1 MIIAVDGPAAS
12 GKGTIARR
20 LAAHYDLAHL
30 DTGMLYRAVGM
41 GMVLR
46 GENVSD
52 ESLAANVARNLGQYV
67 VSEEELRSEAAGKAA
82 SVVAAYADVRVALKE
97 YQQNFAANPPDDKR
111 GAVIDGRDIG
121 TVICPDADAKLF
133 VTASLEA
140 RVERRFLEVQ
150 RRGKDVAQAEIEAD
164 LAARDERDAN
174 RAISPLLQAEDAD
187 LLDTTNLDIEA
198 AVAKAI
204 ALVDA
209 CMGQP

>member
-20 LAAHYDLAHL
+20 LAAHYNLAHL

-46 GENVSD
+46 GEDISD
-52 ESLAANVARNLGQYV
+52 AALAADVARNFSQLV
-67 VSEEELRSEAAGKAA
+67 VSEDNLRSEAAGKAA
-82 SVVAAYADVRVALKE
+82 SVVAAYGDVRVALTE
-97 YQQNFAANPPDDKR
+97 YQRNFAVNPPDNKV

-121 TVICPDADAKLF
+121 TVICPDANAKLF

-140 RVERRFLEVQ
+140 RVDRRFLEIK
-150 RRGKDVAQAEIEAD
+150 RRGKDVIRVDVEAD
-164 LAARDERDAN
+164 LAARDDRDAN
-174 RAISPLLQAEDAD
+174 RAVSPLVQADDAD

-209 CMGQP
+209 CLGQP